1 MNAANPVNPSSNV
14 DRDRPAVLQ
23 RSATRRRRFFA
34 RWALPVIA
42 LGLGVAYR
50 VELSVGLPVGYD
62 EVFVIAVGLL
72 EMGASKAA
80 FWLDVPMQRSSAL
93 APLWWWVEYLP
104 FKLLGDVTQSG
115 VRIMPLLC
123 SLTIPVLGYFACRRR
138 FGRRTALGFALFLSL
153 SDVLAYCTVRAE
165 FFESLL
171 MLAVVPL
178 VCGVGRPQRGAGR
191 GVLWAVM
198 LLTFF
203 GKALFI
209 IGLNVAAEGVVLA
222 FARGRRARQAA
233 SLLVSLGIAAA
244 PVALWFFA
252 AHEHYQHGVI
262 RHEAMPEARGVGEL
276 IRGITLGYGEV
287 KRHVVGTA
295 ADAALVY
302 LDARVWPTTALSS
315 GLLALGLVCGASSA
329 LRPLRTRWTRLRL
342 AQTGLSVWAAG
353 GAAYVILSGTAG
365 ARFHLMYLPAAWLLT
380 AASVTRLAKLKT
392 GQKCILA
399 VSALLL
405 AIPSLGWAEWSA
417 ESWSPHRAVRTA
429 IVLGVVLVALSALGR
444 ATAKW
449 TGNSWALPAALIGGL
464 VLLVAGPLRWGPA
477 ALFEPMYSA
486 EAGDADR
493 PPYTDALLAV
503 DARSAGRSKRIER
516 RPETLEVLLSN
527 YFRTLQEPDIT
538 NAVHY
543 ADRAVLNNPE
553 DVLAWT
559 YLGLATDLTDTS
571 IEERQ
576 AIWKKAL
583 DLKPDSAFLRQRHE
597 AVMRETADD

>member
-1 MNAANPVNPSSNV
+1 M
-14 DRDRPAVLQ
+14 
-23 RSATRRRRFFA
+23 
-34 RWALPVIA
+34 PVIA
-42 LGLGVAYR
+42 LGLGAAYR

-72 EMGASKAA
+72 EMEASQAA
-80 FWLDVPMQRSSAL
+80 YWLEVPMQRSSAL
-93 APLWWWVEYLP
+93 APLWWWVEYVP

-123 SLTIPVLGYFACRRR
+123 SLTIPALGYLASWRR
-138 FGRRTALGFALFLSL
+138 FGRRAALGFALFLSL

-171 MLAVVPL
+171 MLAAVPL

-191 GVLWAVM
+191 GVLWAAM

-209 IGLNVAAEGVVLA
+209 IGLNLAAEGVVLA

-233 SLLVSLGIAAA
+233 SLLVSLGVAAVPA
-244 PVALWFFA
+244 ALWFFA

-287 KRHVVGTA
+287 KRHVVGGTS
-295 ADAALVY
+295 DAALVY
-302 LDARVWPTTALSS
+302 LDARVWPATALSS
-315 GLLALGLVCGASSA
+315 GFLALGLVCGASSA
-329 LRPLRTRWTRLRL
+329 ARSVRAGWTRLRL
-342 AQTGLSVWAAG
+342 ARTGLAVWSAG
-353 GAAYVILSGTAG
+353 GAAYVMLSGTAG
-365 ARFHLMYLPAAWLLT
+365 ARFHLMYLPAAWLLAAT
-380 AASVTRLAKLKT
+380 SVTHLARLRVGQKILLAASV
-392 GQKCILA
+392 
-399 VSALLL
+399 LLL
-405 AIPSLGWAEWSA
+405 VIPSLGWVEWSA
-417 ESWSPHRAVRTA
+417 GNWSPQRAVRTA
-429 IVLGVVLVALSALGR
+429 MGLAAVVVALGALGR

-486 EAGDADR
+486 EAGGADR
-493 PPYTDALLAV
+493 PPYTDALLAI
-503 DARSAGRSKRIER
+503 DARSAGRSKHIQR

-527 YFRTLQEPDIT
+527 YFRTLQEPDVT

-571 IEERQ
+571 IQERR

-597 AVMRETADD
+597 AVMGETADE